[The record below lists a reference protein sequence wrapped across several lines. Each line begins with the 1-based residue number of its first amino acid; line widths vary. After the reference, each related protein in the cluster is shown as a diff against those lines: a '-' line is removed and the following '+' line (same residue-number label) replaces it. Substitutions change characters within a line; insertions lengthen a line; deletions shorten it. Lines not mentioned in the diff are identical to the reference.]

1 MGYVCMPGGF
11 GTLDEF
17 FEALTL
23 IQTHRIY
30 PFPLILVGKE
40 YWDGL
45 MHWIEAT
52 MLKEK
57 TISKEDIDLIKLTD
71 DPKEVLS
78 VINAHRDWKIN
89 MIKKSMGK
97 KKTNVSGI
105 KKIL

>member
-1 MGYVCMPGGF
+1 MGYVCLPGGF

-45 MHWIEAT
+45 MHWIKTT

-78 VINAHRDWKIN
+78 MINAHRDWKIN

-97 KKTNVSGI
+97 KKTKISGTKGI
-105 KKIL
+105 